1 MKEKTHKIL
10 IEITTKELK
19 YFMDKL
25 NDTIFSFRLKKA
37 KSLNGDNCM
46 MNQDP
51 NLSRLLWGKK
61 NEYIRTIKRP

>member
-25 NDTIFSFRLKKA
+25 SDTIFSFRLKKGEV
-37 KSLNGDNCM
+37 LEWRQLHDE
-46 MNQDP
+46 P
-51 NLSRLLWGKK
+51 RPEL
-61 NEYIRTIKRP
+61 IKATMGEEE